1 MYRLC
6 SDGASL
12 QERLLRL
19 PFYSHCWPE
28 NAKRDQ
34 PLNLAAS
41 SVESSATR
49 PAQDQSHYQEL
60 DSSRNTSAI
69 NLSGLRRGGGVSG
82 KKREADLDLPLGVFL
97 YQNYRYGLLNAGA
110 HWRSI
115 LRCAQ

>member
-1 MYRLC
+1 VCRLC

-34 PLNLAAS
+34 HLNLAAS
-41 SVESSATR
+41 SAESSSAR
-49 PAQDQSHYQEL
+49 PAQGLHQYQEL

-69 NLSGLRRGGGVSG
+69 NLAGLRRGATGNR
-82 KKREADLDLPLGVFL
+82 READVDLPLGVFL
-97 YQNYRYGLLNAGA
+97 YQNYRYV
-110 HWRSI
+110 R
-115 LRCAQ
+115 Q